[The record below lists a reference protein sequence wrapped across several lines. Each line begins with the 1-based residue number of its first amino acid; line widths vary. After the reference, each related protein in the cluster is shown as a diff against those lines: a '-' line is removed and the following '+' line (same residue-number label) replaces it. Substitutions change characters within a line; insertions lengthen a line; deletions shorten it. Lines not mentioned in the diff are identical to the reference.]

1 MKQDKLVNWLKI
13 KVLRFEKNSRH
24 IQYKYR
30 YGDDFSA
37 INVCGRGPPSVT
49 GNLPELTDCYRSR
62 LSITL
67 AKKNDLLA
75 LG

>member
-37 INVCGRGPPSVT
+37 INVCGRGRPSVM
-49 GNLPELTDCYRSR
+49 
-62 LSITL
+62 
-67 AKKNDLLA
+67 LLA
-75 LG
+75 IFRS